1 MSVTRSLLRAA
12 LLALGLSGAACAAD
26 APAAA
31 DINNCAKPEW
41 PKEALRLGQHGKVTL
56 EFLVGEDGA
65 VRDARIAGSSGYP
78 LLDVAAQ
85 DGIRRC
91 RFKPATKDG
100 QPVESWMKLQYVWT
114 LDTTPR
120 YDEATLKTMREAAAG
135 GAPDAVL
142 RLARVQLTP
151 AQAAFD
157 PPAAVAALRPLAARG
172 NAAAQTLL
180 GYCFETGTGVQRDRA
195 QALAL
200 YTPAAA
206 AGDADAQRGLARLNE
221 QGKGPR
227 P

>member
-1 MSVTRSLLRAA
+1 MSITRSLSRVV
-12 LLALGLSGAACAAD
+12 LLALVLAGGAHAANT
-26 APAAA
+26 PAAA
-31 DINNCAKPEW
+31 DIGNCARPEW
-41 PKEALRLGQHGKVTL
+41 PPEALRLGQHGKVTL
-56 EFLVGEDGA
+56 DFLVGEDGA

-91 RFKPATKDG
+91 RFKPAMQDG

-114 LDTTPR
+114 LDAAPR

-142 RLARVQLTP
+142 RLARVQLAP
-151 AQAAFD
+151 AQAAYD
-157 PPAAVAALRPLAARG
+157 PSAAVAALRQLAARG
-172 NAAAQTLL
+172 NAAAQALL
-180 GYCFETGTGVQRDRA
+180 GYCHETGTVVQRDHA

-206 AGDADAQRGLARLNE
+206 AGDADAKHGLARLSG
-221 QGKGPR
+221 QGNGAP